1 MPGTRKKT
9 KTSKATQDEKP
20 KESLTPTFTRGARAL
35 VAHIRRFVI
44 RGTIALI
51 PIAIPAFAIYL
62 LYDFIDRRLI
72 VLVDKTFHI
81 RFPGLGIV
89 LLLVTLYLVG
99 LIVSNVFGRQLLTW
113 LERLTERIPI
123 IGTAYRLG
131 KQLSG
136 TLSLPNKHM
145 FRRPVLV
152 PYTARGMWQVGFVT
166 GNVTTESTGEVLV
179 KVYVPTPP
187 NPASGFVYFVKESDV
202 RDPGWTVEEAMQCIL
217 SGGLVGP
224 ERIL

>member
-1 MPGTRKKT
+1 MPGTRRKA
-9 KTSKATQDEKP
+9 KTSKATQDEKR
-20 KESLTPTFTRGARAL
+20 KESLTPTFSRGARGL
-35 VAHIRRFVI
+35 VGHIRKFVI
-44 RGTIALI
+44 RGTLALI
-51 PIAIPAFAIYL
+51 PVAIPAFAIYL

-72 VLVDKTFHI
+72 VLVDKTLHI

-99 LIVSNVFGRQLLTW
+99 LVASNVFGRQLIAGV
-113 LERLTERIPI
+113 ERLTERIPI

-136 TLSLPNKHM
+136 TLSLPEKQI

-152 PYTARGMWQVGFVT
+152 PYTARGMWQVGFATGSVT
-166 GNVTTESTGEVLV
+166 EKETGEVLV

-187 NPASGFVYFVKESDV
+187 NPASGFVYFVKQSDV

-217 SGGLVGP
+217 SGGLIGP
-224 ERIL
+224 DTIA